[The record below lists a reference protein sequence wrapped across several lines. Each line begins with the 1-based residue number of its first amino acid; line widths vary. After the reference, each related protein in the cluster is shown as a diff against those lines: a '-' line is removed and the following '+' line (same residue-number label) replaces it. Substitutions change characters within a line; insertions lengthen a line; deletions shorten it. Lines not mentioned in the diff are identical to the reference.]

1 MPKSKKVKTEQEQE
15 QGDDDM
21 QDMKEKSPQQ
31 KQDDIALALEEADEE
46 VKKKVIKPNEDERRA
61 LSLYCEKSL
70 KCKEKQAEI
79 KNSVKQM
86 KVQVADLR
94 KSLLHAM
101 KQSGKE
107 VFVIPKLMLRKAEL
121 EAQKKKFSMPP
132 AYLRLKTNSK
142 DLSITDEVIS
152 EAVDSLSDQDI
163 ADQEMLSGKSALAKA
178 IIDIVRRNI
187 REYKEQFIMSPSIP
201 RGIRHVDIDDAEED
215 CAKMAVELFFLQ
227 QTISEKEA
235 GGKGDLTELK
245 QVMKIVEP
253 KVDQY
258 FVRGNFTSQRIQLGE
273 LPYTL
278 VRRVAQSKP
287 RMNFKMLENMVSQG
301 VDDIFA
307 HTKTK
312 KDTKEDAVKLVL
324 NPGARE
330 DLKRLLLSRF
340 ASIPSTT
347 KVSIHLKAISEKDD
361 QDEEGEEEEDG
372 VEVEA

>member
-1 MPKSKKVKTEQEQE
+1 
-15 QGDDDM
+15 
-21 QDMKEKSPQQ
+21 
-31 KQDDIALALEEADEE
+31 
-46 VKKKVIKPNEDERRA
+46 
-61 LSLYCEKSL
+61 
-70 KCKEKQAEI
+70 
-79 KNSVKQM
+79 
-86 KVQVADLR
+86 
-94 KSLLHAM
+94 
-101 KQSGKE
+101 
-107 VFVIPKLMLRKAEL
+107 
-121 EAQKKKFSMPP
+121 MPP

-215 CAKMAVELFFLQ
+215 CAQMAVELFFLQ
-227 QTISEKEA
+227 QTIAEREA

-258 FVRGNFTSQRIQLGE
+258 FVRGTFTSQRIQLGE

-361 QDEEGEEEEDG
+361 QDEGEEEE
-372 VEVEA
+372 EEEEREREA

>member
-1 MPKSKKVKTEQEQE
+1 MPPPSKIL
-15 QGDDDM
+15 
-21 QDMKEKSPQQ
+21 
-31 KQDDIALALEEADEE
+31 KQDTDESTNENLVALALEEADEE
-46 VKKKVIKPNEDERRA
+46 VKKTVIKPNEEERKA

-70 KCKEKQAEI
+70 KCKQKQSEI

-94 KSLLHAM
+94 KSLLQSLKH
-101 KQSGKE
+101 SGKE
-107 VFVIPKLMLRKAEL
+107 VFVIPKLMLRKAES
-121 EAQKKKFSMPP
+121 EAQQKKFLLPP

-142 DLSITDEVIS
+142 DLSITDSVIS

-163 ADQEMLSGKSALAKA
+163 QDQEILSGKSALAKA

-187 REYKEQFIMSPSIP
+187 REYKEQFVMSPSIP
-201 RGIRHVDIDDAEED
+201 RGIRHVDIDDADED
-215 CAKMAVELFFLQ
+215 VASMAIELFFLQ
-227 QTISEKEA
+227 QTISNIES
-235 GGKGDLTELK
+235 GGKEDLSELK

-258 FVRGNFTSQRIQLGE
+258 FVRGNFTSQRVQLGE
-273 LPYTL
+273 LPFTL

-287 RMNFKMLENMVSQG
+287 RMNFKMLESMVSQG
-301 VDDIFA
+301 VDDIFI
-307 HTKTK
+307 HTKIK

-324 NPGARE
+324 NPNARE

-361 QDEEGEEEEDG
+361 KEDDDDNEDNEED
-372 VEVEA
+372 ELS

>member
-1 MPKSKKVKTEQEQE
+1 MQAAKLLKKS
-15 QGDDDM
+15 DDVD
-21 QDMKEKSPQQ
+21 ENL
-31 KQDDIALALEEADEE
+31 IALALEQADDEIKKEIVKPNDEE
-46 VKKKVIKPNEDERRA
+46 RKA
-61 LSLYCEKSL
+61 LSLFCEKSL
-70 KCKEKQAEI
+70 KCKQKQSEI

-94 KSLLHAM
+94 KCLLQTL
-101 KQSGKE
+101 KNSGKE
-107 VFVIPKLMLRKAEL
+107 VYVIPKSMLRKAEI
-121 EAQKKKFSMPP
+121 ESQKKKFLFPP

-142 DLSITDEVIS
+142 DLSITDSVIS

-163 ADQEMLSGKSALAKA
+163 ADQEILSGKSALAKA

-215 CAKMAVELFFLQ
+215 VATMALELFFLQ
-227 QTISEKEA
+227 QTITKIES
-235 GGKGDLTELK
+235 GGKEDLSELK

-258 FVRGNFTSQRIQLGE
+258 FVRGNFTSQRVQLGE
-273 LPYTL
+273 LPFTL

-301 VDDIFA
+301 VEDIFL

-312 KDTKEDAVKLVL
+312 KDTKEDALKLVL
-324 NPGARE
+324 NQNARE

-340 ASIPSTT
+340 AAIPSTT

-361 QDEEGEEEEDG
+361 DDQEDDNNENEQEEP
-372 VEVEA
+372 